1 MLDVYALCN
10 MKFLLQCV
18 LKRDVPSAADF
29 ELHPISIIGDP
40 APAASSAPDD
50 LHSSALIAAGNDNVA
65 SFPPIDDYNNSDQ
78 VLSSGE
84 DLPPPPP
91 PGKRKVIVAQRQQSF
106 INVIKVR
113 LRSSWIAWSVEV
125 SLIVVIFET
134 AARRGTWFICG
145 QRYRW
150 NRTKEEQL

>member
-1 MLDVYALCN
+1 

-18 LKRDVPSAADF
+18 LKRDVPSAAAF

-50 LHSSALIAAGNDNVA
+50 LHSSALVTAGNDNVA
-65 SFPPIDDYNNSDQ
+65 SFPPIDDYNSDQ

-91 PGKRKVIVAQRQQSF
+91 PGKRKVIVAKRQQSF

-113 LRSSWIAWSVEV
+113 LRSSWI
-125 SLIVVIFET
+125 
-134 AARRGTWFICG
+134 G
-145 QRYRW
+145 RW
-150 NRTKEEQL
+150 KSA

>member
-1 MLDVYALCN
+1 

-40 APAASSAPDD
+40 APDD
-50 LHSSALIAAGNDNVA
+50 LHSSALVAAGNDNVA
-65 SFPPIDDYNNSDQ
+65 SFPPIDDYNSDQ
-78 VLSSGE
+78 VVSSGE

-113 LRSSWIAWSVEV
+113 LRSSWI
-125 SLIVVIFET
+125 
-134 AARRGTWFICG
+134 G
-145 QRYRW
+145 RW
-150 NRTKEEQL
+150 KSA